1 MSKENILRNIGTLAY
16 IPVVGHLIKN
26 ENGETYF
33 GSHDYEITC
42 DEDGLKFESLTVPFG
57 VVCEN
62 KYDFEIVNEYGKD
75 VEYLVSDVIL
85 WTGRYPE
92 LKEAVY
98 SQEIWFNQSMEI
110 DPLQTK
116 PLEEDSNY
124 MDILDWT
131 YSALCIL
138 GKADENS
145 TNGKTDPEM
154 HTEPCFIN
162 SKIEPYNFSSN
173 EFSKLMTDM
182 KNEMSLVFE
191 NINNTQEGGLP
202 LADETNI
209 VNENVEEVVEE
220 TVEEIAEP
228 TEEET
233 VDAEVADTPAE
244 NVEENTEVVE
254 ETTETET
261 VENETAETFEVET
274 VEKTVYDALV
284 TEFEE
289 YKASHSY
296 TNDEFSTL
304 ESYKKDEE
312 DKKRKCALESTFA
325 KFDKKLSGF
334 AEYEALKT
342 SEITMEIADLE
353 EKLFAM
359 IGKKTSNFSARQK
372 DSVVTVP
379 VETFE
384 STDDDGYGGI
394 LARKYSK

>member
-92 LKEAVY
+92 LKEAIY
-98 SQEIWFNQSMEI
+98 SDDIWFNESMEI
-110 DPLQTK
+110 DPTQTK
-116 PLEEDSNY
+116 PLDEDSNY
-124 MDILDWT
+124 MDILDWV
-131 YSALCIL
+131 YSAICIL

-145 TNGKTDPEM
+145 TNGKTDSEM

-162 SKIEPYNFSSN
+162 SRIEPYNFSSS
-173 EFSKLMTDM
+173 EFSKLMADM

-191 NINNTQEGGLP
+191 NINNIQEGGLP
-202 LADETNI
+202 LADENKI
-209 VNENVEEVVEE
+209 VDENVEEVVED
-220 TVEEIAEP
+220 TTEP
-228 TEEET
+228 TVDET
-233 VDAEVADTPAE
+233 VDAEVTDTPAE

-254 ETTETET
+254 ETVSDEVEET
-261 VENETAETFEVET
+261 VETTEEFAETEK
-274 VEKTVYDALV
+274 VEKSEYDALLA
-284 TEFEE
+284 EFED
-289 YKASHSY
+289 YKNSHSH
-296 TNDEFSTL
+296 TNDDYSEL
-304 ESYKKDEE
+304 ESYKIDSEKE
-312 DKKRKCALESTFA
+312 KRKCALDDTFA

-342 SEITMEIADLE
+342 SEITIEIADLE

-359 IGKKTSNFSARQK
+359 IGKKTANFSARPK
-372 DSVVTVP
+372 DTVITVP
-379 VETFE
+379 VESFE
-384 STDDDGYGGI
+384 STEDDGYGGI